1 MTALCHFTSTAS
13 YLVWRLHQLRVVVG
27 RHRLFRALL
36 RHCAAA
42 AVASVQSS
50 TSSPHTPPIF
60 LSIGSRVLILWGG
73 GGVEICLFPQELKV
87 AVNIVRLWCAFFTV
101 VPQRCDKRIKL
112 PMSSLSLVKR
122 DVSSKSSFLLFQF
135 CFKKNF
141 YVYARH
147 HRVHS
152 TSVADPGLPF
162 RWGQP
167 LPLPLLSASP
177 PFPVPSLSTPFL
189 FLYLSPPQL

>member
-1 MTALCHFTSTAS
+1 MSLHFNGLIISCDACISYVSSSVAIVCFALF
-13 YLVWRLHQLRVVVG
+13 YVIVLLL
-27 RHRLFRALL
+27 LL
-36 RHCAAA
+36 RLSSHQHHHRTPHRFFCR
-42 AVASVQSS
+42 SVQGYW
-50 TSSPHTPPIF
+50 F
-60 LSIGSRVLILWGG
+60 CGAG

-167 LPLPLLSASP
+167 LPLPFLSFSP
-177 PFPVPSLSTPFL
+177 PFPLPSLSTPFF

>member
-1 MTALCHFTSTAS
+1 MSLHFNGLISRVTLAS
-13 YLVWRLHQLRVVVG
+13 ATCRR
-27 RHRLFRALL
+27 RSPS
-36 RHCAAA
+36 
-42 AVASVQSS
+42 SVSRSS
-50 TSSPHTPPIF
+50 TSLCCCCCCVCPVVNIITAHPTDFFVDRFKGIDF
-60 LSIGSRVLILWGG
+60 VGRGR
-73 GGVEICLFPQELKV
+73 GVEICLFPQELKV

-167 LPLPLLSASP
+167 LPLPFLSPSP
-177 PFPVPSLSTPFL
+177 PFPLPSLSTPF
-189 FLYLSPPQL
+189 FFFYLSPPQL